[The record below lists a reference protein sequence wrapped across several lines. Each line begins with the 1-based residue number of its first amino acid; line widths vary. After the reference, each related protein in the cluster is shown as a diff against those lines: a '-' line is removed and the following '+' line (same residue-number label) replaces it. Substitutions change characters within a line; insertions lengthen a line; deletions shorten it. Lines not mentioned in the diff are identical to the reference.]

1 MLFIWSFFHNQMA
14 KDIIININIIA
25 IKNNISQ
32 RFKDSS
38 NRFWVKLLVKKKS
51 NFLKNGREKE

>member
-1 MLFIWSFFHNQMA
+1 MA

-32 RFKDSS
+32 RFKDSC
-38 NRFWVKLLVKKKS
+38 NRFWVKLLVKKKVIKKWQRKKS
-51 NFLKNGREKE
+51 K

>member
-1 MLFIWSFFHNQMA
+1 MA
-14 KDIIININIIA
+14 KDIIININMIA

-51 NFLKNGREKE
+51 NFLNNDREKE